1 MADALA
7 ALVEALPGVLIVLDA
22 AAAVAY
28 AVDADVRRAI
38 YWLAAA
44 VLTAVVTSEWRAAF

>member
-1 MADALA
+1 VADALA
-7 ALVEALPGVLIVLDA
+7 ALVGALPGVLFLLDA

-28 AVDADVRRAI
+28 ALDADAGRAI

-44 VLTAVVTSEWRAAF
+44 VLTAVVTF

>member
-1 MADALA
+1 MTRAQAFPAL
-7 ALVEALPGVLIVLDA
+7 LIVLNL

-44 VLTAVVTSEWRAAF
+44 VLTAVVTF